1 MEVKKV
7 IIPIA
12 GLASR
17 FLPLSLAVPKEFLPL
32 VDKPSIQYLLQEAK
46 ESGITEIV
54 FVVSP
59 KQKLVLDYFKKH
71 ADVEKSL
78 IARKKDNLLKELLE
92 FESIFENITISFVTQ
107 KIPKG
112 DGHAILQAEK
122 FGKNDPVAVLF
133 NDDIIDCQVPA
144 LEQLINVFKTC
155 DAPVIGLKKLPRERI
170 SAYGSVAFEKIA
182 HGIYKI
188 KKIIEKPKLEE
199 IQSDMVVMGKYILTP
214 EVFEYLK
221 KAKPSEKG
229 EIILAEV
236 FQKMLE
242 DGKTIYGCE
251 LKGEWLECGDKLKW
265 IKSFFYMAL
274 KDPRYKDE
282 LKNYLKT
289 IK

>member
-32 VDKPSIQYLLQEAK
+32 VDKPSIQYLLDEAK
-46 ESGITEIV
+46 KSGITEVI

-71 ADVEKSL
+71 TDVEKSL

-92 FESIFENITISFVTQ
+92 FESIFDNITISYVTQ
-107 KIPKG
+107 KLPKG

-122 FGKNDPVAVLF
+122 FGRNEAVAVLF
-133 NDDIIDCQVPA
+133 NDDIIDFEVPA
-144 LEQLINVFKTC
+144 LQQLINVFKTC
-155 DAPVIGLKKLPRERI
+155 DAPVVALRKLAREKI
-170 SAYGSVAFEKIA
+170 HAYGNVTVEKIA

-188 KKIIEKPKLEE
+188 KKFIEKPITEQ
-199 IQSDMVVMGKYILTP
+199 IQSDLVICGKYILTP

-221 KAKPSEKG
+221 KAKPGPKK
-229 EIILAEV
+229 EILLAEV
-236 FQKMLE
+236 FDKMIS
-242 DGKTIYGCE
+242 DGKVLYGCE
-251 LKGEWLECGDKLKW
+251 FEGKWLECGSKASWLESNTYLSLKHQKYGENISKL
-265 IKSFFYMAL
+265 IK
-274 KDPRYKDE
+274 K
-282 LKNYLKT
+282 
-289 IK
+289 